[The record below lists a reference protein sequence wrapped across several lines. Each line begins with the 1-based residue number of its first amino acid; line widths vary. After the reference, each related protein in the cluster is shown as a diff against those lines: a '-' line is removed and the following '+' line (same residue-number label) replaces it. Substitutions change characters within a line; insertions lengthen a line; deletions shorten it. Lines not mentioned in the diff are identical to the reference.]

1 MAVALRLDAD
11 NSIDVFGLVVFCMG
25 TILAMLLLKTD
36 ARVLQ
41 QSFAKIVP
49 IPKKQENLSNH
60 IFILKNGHPFQVHV

>member
-49 IPKKQENLSNH
+49 IPKKQAKFIKSN
-60 IFILKNGHPFQVHV
+60 F